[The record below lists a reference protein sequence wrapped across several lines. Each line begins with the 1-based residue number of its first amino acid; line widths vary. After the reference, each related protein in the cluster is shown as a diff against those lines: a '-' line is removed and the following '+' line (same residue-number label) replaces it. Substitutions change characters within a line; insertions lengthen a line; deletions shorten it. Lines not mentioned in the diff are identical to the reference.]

1 MAEIPKAVALGNH
14 SFGVAQWA
22 RNIDDYDLATMRA
35 NDVVVVLGGIIQF
48 VVGAGTLKIDL
59 VNQVQAIQQGNHAKD
74 GRIIGAASLG
84 GGELLDLLQRQR
96 SSSPEEGVNDA
107 APSSGNAEAF
117 STESV

>member
-1 MAEIPKAVALGNH
+1 MIV
-14 SFGVAQWA
+14 
-22 RNIDDYDLATMRA
+22 M
-35 NDVVVVLGGIIQF
+35 LGGIIQF
-48 VVGAGTLKIDL
+48 VIAASTLKIDL
-59 VNQVQAIQQGNHAKD
+59 MDLMNAVQEGNHAKD